1 MARCHAEHQKPE
13 VSKKKWQD
21 AMFFGNTA
29 NTANTATMHGMGD
42 TDLYDYQLPPDLIA
56 QEPLVDRAGARLL
69 VVDRR
74 TGGMSQRRVRDLPE
88 ILRPGDL
95 VVVNDTRVVPARLI
109 GRRVKTGGRW
119 EGLFLRV
126 DEDSGAWQLLA
137 TTRGRPDIGEQ
148 VMLTDRDGGDALSLT
163 LVGRA
168 GGGAWLAIPDAAG
181 PFEAILERV
190 GRVPLPGYIRGGEE
204 EKGDRE
210 RYQTVF
216 ARSGGAAAAPTA
228 GLHFTTQLLDDLA
241 ARGIGHVS
249 VTLHVG
255 LDTFRPI
262 ASPTLDEHPMHTE
275 WCACPP
281 ETVAAVAATR
291 ARGGRVVA
299 IGTTAVRTLE
309 TAARSGTLAAWSGPT
324 ELFIRPGFEFRVV
337 DCLLTNFHMPRTTL
351 LVLVSVFASRG
362 LIARAYEQA
371 IRDQYRF
378 LSYGDAMLIE

>member
-1 MARCHAEHQKPE
+1 MDAACATRNLRRP
-13 VSKKKWQD
+13 VSHR
-21 AMFFGNTA
+21 TA
-29 NTANTATMHGMGD
+29 D
-42 TDLYDYQLPPDLIA
+42 YDYTLPEELIA
-56 QEPLVDRAGARLL
+56 RYPTERRDGSRMMVLHRAERRIEHRRVSDFPDYLRAGDLAIFNNTRVIPARVFSDDRRVELLLLERVSECAWRCLVKPGRRMRMGARLQ
-69 VVDRR
+69 V
-74 TGGMSQRRVRDLPE
+74 GGTFGSVREVLED
-88 ILRPGDL
+88 GD
-95 VVVNDTRVVPARLI
+95 RVVEFENPI
-109 GRRVKTGGRW
+109 DPN
-119 EGLFLRV
+119 E
-126 DEDSGAWQLLA
+126 
-137 TTRGRPDIGEQ
+137 
-148 VMLTDRDGGDALSLT
+148 
-163 LVGRA
+163 VGV
-168 GGGAWLAIPDAAG
+168 L
-181 PFEAILERV
+181 
-190 GRVPLPGYIRGGEE
+190 PLPPYINRAVS
-204 EKGDRE
+204 DQDLS
-210 RYQTVF
+210 RYQTVY
-216 ARSGGAAAAPTA
+216 ASEEGSVAAPTA

-241 ARGIGHVS
+241 ARGIGHAS